1 MIKYTA
7 LRTELNALNITHL
20 LGFPLGINGPL
31 HRALNEA
38 IYVTNHGANVNF
50 CVSIETIRKK
60 VLQKSIPNQYKNRL
74 RIYPL
79 KPLLPSG
86 QVGWRVNNLLPF
98 LLQTYQFMNLHKE
111 DVIHIHAPSPV
122 SRPFSACLLSKTL
135 KCSTV
140 LDLHDPWSGH
150 PFSKSP
156 LMLLQTQIMRYVI
169 KNVDLVITPH
179 RPLFNLIRA
188 MDKRK
193 QIYLIPN
200 GIDSEI
206 FSPQPKN
213 EDLMNKLNFTFEDLI
228 VGFSGQITE
237 EKGLD
242 TLVYAAKLLTKNN
255 KKIKFLIIGDGPDR
269 KKIESLV
276 KRHGLQK
283 FFRFV
288 GFLSI
293 ENLVQYCSLA
303 DICVCPYKPMA
314 HYNVMKIETPMKVVQ
329 YLSMGKPVIMSRVSD
344 ENVVSWSDGGFLI
357 DPANPHKLAESINTL
372 AQDKKLRYRMGKKG
386 RSYVESNL
394 GWNLIAEKLLKVY
407 NTL

>member
-1 MIKYTA
+1 M
-7 LRTELNALNITHL
+7 

-38 IYVTNHGANVNF
+38 IYVANHGAKVNF
-50 CVSIETIRKK
+50 LVSTETVHKK
-60 VLQKSIPNQYKNRL
+60 VLQKSIPQQYKDRL

-86 QVGWRVNNLLPF
+86 PVGWRVNNLLP
-98 LLQTYQFMNLHKE
+98 LLPQTYQFMNLHKE
-111 DVIHIHAPSPV
+111 DVLHIHAPSPV
-122 SRPFSACLLSKTL
+122 SRPLSACLISKAI
-135 KCSTV
+135 KFSTV

-169 KNVDLVITPH
+169 KNVDVVITPH
-179 RPLFNLIRA
+179 RPLFNLIHA

-200 GIDSEI
+200 GIDTEI
-206 FSPQPKN
+206 FSPHPKN
-213 EDLMNKLNFTFEDLI
+213 EDLMNKLNFTFEDII

-242 TLVYAAKLLTKNN
+242 TLVYAAKLLTKKNRN
-255 KKIKFLIIGDGPDR
+255 IKFLIIGDGPNR

-276 KRHGLQK
+276 KNHDLQK

-314 HYNVMKIETPMKVVQ
+314 HYKIMKIETPMKVVQ
-329 YLSMGKPVIMSRVSD
+329 YLSIGKPVIMSRVSD
-344 ENVVSWSDGGFLI
+344 ENVVSWSGGGILI
-357 DPANPHKLAESINTL
+357 DPANPRKLAESIYAL
-372 AQDKKLRYRMGKKG
+372 AQDKNLRRRMGEKG
-386 RSYVESNL
+386 RNYVERNL
-394 GWNLIAEKLLKVY
+394 GWSLIAEKLLKVY